1 MNLLFAALTAAVMVT
16 GLLLT
21 WQWGSRKKSL
31 AGAFVMGMLTL
42 ITCAAL
48 TNDAAERA
56 GIVMLWFGLLAGA
69 ASAVLLGW
77 LLNVLNLMQWVRIK
91 RDPGLLEE
99 RWLPWFAW
107 YPVQTLHGTAWL
119 RRVEMRH
126 TRGEEGALRV
136 ELRRFG
142 G

>member
-1 MNLLFAALTAAVMVT
+1 MNLVLAALTAAVMVA

-21 WQWGSRKKSL
+21 WQWGGRKKSL
-31 AGAFVMGMLTL
+31 VGGFVMGMLTL
-42 ITCAAL
+42 ITCGAL
-48 TNDAAERA
+48 TNDPAERA

-77 LLNVLNLMQWVRIK
+77 LLNVLNLMQWLRVK
-91 RDPGLLEE
+91 RNPGLLEE

-107 YPVQTLHGTAWL
+107 YPVQTTEGTAWL
-119 RRVEMRH
+119 RRLEMRQI
-126 TRGEEGALRV
+126 RGKLGEPIV
-136 ELRRFG
+136 VLRRAG